1 MPKIGR
7 VMAYAF
13 AALLVIGVIAAIAG
27 GGGGGDSDSAADTPP
42 PAATPAPEPA
52 AEPEPAPPPE
62 PVDTGRMS
70 DGEWESTSTDVLE
83 VNREIGEYGQKVS
96 TQCAAML
103 GAAQIAEAIDCIDDA
118 YDGVEGS
125 ISQVV
130 FRLDDLRDDV
140 GKRCRRALNLSY
152 AIANRDLFQA
162 MQASKRSLDSLDP
175 TIMQAVIPNVAKQR
189 KRWEKASGDMLVLCA
204 PE

>member
-7 VMAYAF
+7 LMAYAL
-13 AALLVIGVIAAIAG
+13 AGLLVIGIIAAIA

-42 PAATPAPEPA
+42 PAATPATEPA
-52 AEPEPAPPPE
+52 AEPEPPPP

-70 DGEWESTSTDVLE
+70 EGEWELTRDDVLE
-83 VNREIGEYGQKVS
+83 LNREVGEYGDQVS

-103 GAAQIAEAIDCIDDA
+103 GVAQVAEALDCIDDA
-118 YDGVEGS
+118 YDGVEDG
-125 ISQVV
+125 IGQVV
-130 FRLDDLRDDV
+130 YRLDDLRDDV
-140 GKRCRRALNLSY
+140 GRRCLRALNLSY
-152 AIANRDLFQA
+152 AIANTDLYQA

-175 TIMQAVIPNVAKQR
+175 TIMQAVIPNVTKQR
-189 KRWEKASGDMLVLCA
+189 KRWEKAGGDMLVLCS